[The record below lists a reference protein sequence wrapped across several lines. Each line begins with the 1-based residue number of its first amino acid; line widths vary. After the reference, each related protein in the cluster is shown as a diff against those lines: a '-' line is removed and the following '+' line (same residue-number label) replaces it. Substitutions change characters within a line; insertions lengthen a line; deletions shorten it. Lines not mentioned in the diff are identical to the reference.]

1 MSKAFLKAVHNSK
14 SLLCKLQNVCLPTWE
29 LHCWGIVVLRL
40 PQRHSRQRAKYE
52 DASKTTQ
59 HFSRFLAPRM
69 MMMIRKRTIFSLRDC
84 HIFWHRDLAA
94 LLNRYLNHS
103 QTNRVSIDLWIL
115 KLISFLQIVIIG
127 IIFALYGRVGSPLR
141 LIVCQYQPDA
151 FESLTIR
158 LEAKTPT
165 KIHSKANLEQFS
177 QSIIIFFMA
186 PFSPR
191 IVLCK
196 QIFILNFNSLKSD
209 FHGFAWQPAFNNL
222 YCIWR

>member
-1 MSKAFLKAVHNSK
+1 
-14 SLLCKLQNVCLPTWE
+14 
-29 LHCWGIVVLRL
+29 
-40 PQRHSRQRAKYE
+40 
-52 DASKTTQ
+52 
-59 HFSRFLAPRM
+59 
-69 MMMIRKRTIFSLRDC
+69 MIRKRTIFSLWDC

-196 QIFILNFNSLKSD
+196 QIFILNLVWNQISMDLPDSQHSIFVLNLTLSLS
-209 FHGFAWQPAFNNL
+209 GRSTAN
-222 YCIWR
+222 I